1 MKRVLSFFL
10 VIVFLVVPAYAL
22 DEEIFSADIVEDS
35 QSAENDP
42 DLPLGYSDGVPVPVY
57 LADSPVLHDVLTSPV
72 DGGIYMDVSSS
83 IGDLTIY
90 VPSDY
95 QKASFSYYGSGGGV
109 TSIRASTI
117 SGYGFKGNTMYQ
129 IRFPPFSN
137 PEFRLYNSGYSY
149 SDFSIDSVTS
159 TNVQIASSNDDF
171 PLYADQQ
178 ILQLSLVMILGVLL
192 LWLFMRR

>member
-1 MKRVLSFFL
+1 MQRVLSFFL
-10 VIVFLVVPAYAL
+10 FIFLLVVPAYAL
-22 DEEIFSADIVEDS
+22 DEEVVSTDIVEDS
-35 QSAENDP
+35 QSAED
-42 DLPLGYSDGVPVPVY
+42 DSGLPLGYSDGVPVPVY
-57 LADSPVLHDVLTSPV
+57 LADSPVLYDVLTSPV

-95 QKASFSYYGSGGGV
+95 QRASFSYYGSGGV

-117 SGYGFKGNTMYQ
+117 SGYGFKGSTMYQ

-137 PEFRLYNSGYSY
+137 PEYRVYDSGYSY
-149 SDFSIDSVTS
+149 SDFSINSVTS
-159 TNVQIASSNDDF
+159 TNIQIASSNDDF
-171 PLYADQQ
+171 PLYPDQQ
-178 ILQLSLVMILGVLL
+178 LLQLSLVTILGVLL

>member
-1 MKRVLSFFL
+1 MQRVLSFFL

-22 DEEIFSADIVEDS
+22 DEEAVSADIVEDS
-35 QSAENDP
+35 QSVEDDP
-42 DLPLGYSDGVPVPVY
+42 SLPLGFSDGLPVPVY
-57 LADSPVLHDVLTSPV
+57 LADSPVLHDVLTSPI
-72 DGGIYMDVSSS
+72 DGGIYMQVSSS

-95 QKASFSYYGSGGGV
+95 QRASFSYYGSGGGV

-117 SGYGFKGNTMYQ
+117 SGYGFKGSTMYQ

-137 PEFRLYNSGYSY
+137 PEYRVYDSGFSF

-159 TNVQIASSNDDF
+159 TNIQIASSNDDF
-171 PLYADQQ
+171 PLYPDQQ
-178 ILQLSLVMILGVLL
+178 LLQLSLVMILGVLL
-192 LWLFMRR
+192 LWLFMRH